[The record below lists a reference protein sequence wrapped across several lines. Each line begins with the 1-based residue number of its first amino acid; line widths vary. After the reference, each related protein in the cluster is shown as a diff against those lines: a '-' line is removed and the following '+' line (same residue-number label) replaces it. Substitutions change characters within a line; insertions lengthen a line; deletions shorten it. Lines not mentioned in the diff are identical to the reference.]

1 MVIAWHADS
10 RVLYTA
16 LVGLVALERLVE
28 LAISR
33 RNLRRALARGAHVEP
48 LGSYL
53 PIAALHALL
62 PPACLLE
69 VWALGRPYRPVAGL
83 AMLAVVTCTM
93 ALRYWCVATLG
104 DRWNV
109 RVVVTP
115 GDTPSTSGPYRF
127 LRHPNYLAV
136 ALEVP
141 ALALVH
147 GAWLSALGLGLANLP
162 LLAWRVRTEVAML
175 CRLTPYREAM
185 IERSRPSRPQPAAAA
200 GDGP

>member
-1 MVIAWHADS
+1 MVSGWFSDS
-10 RVLYTA
+10 RVLYA
-16 LVGLVALERLVE
+16 LLVAAVGGERLVE

-33 RNLRRALARGAHVEP
+33 RNLRRALARGAHVEM

-62 PPACLLE
+62 LPACLLE
-69 VWALGRPYRPVAGL
+69 VWGLDRPWRAPLGISMLVVL
-83 AMLAVVTCTM
+83 ACTM
-93 ALRYWCVATLG
+93 ALRCWAMATLG

-115 GDTPSTSGPYRF
+115 GDTPSTSGPYRW

-136 ALEVP
+136 AFEVP

-147 GAWLSALGLGLANLP
+147 GAWLSALGFGLANLP
-162 LLAWRVRTEVAML
+162 LLAWRVRTEEAML
-175 CRLTPYREAM
+175 CRFTPYREAV
-185 IERSRPSRPQPAAAA
+185 IERAQPGRPEPAVAS
-200 GDGP
+200 GEGP

>member
-1 MVIAWHADS
+1 MSAADS
-10 RVLYTA
+10 RLLYTA
-16 LVGLVALERLVE
+16 LIGLVALERLVE
-28 LAISR
+28 LAISH
-33 RNLRRALARGAHVEP
+33 RNLRRALARGAHVEV

-62 PPACLLE
+62 LPACLLE
-69 VWALGRPYRPVAGL
+69 VWGLDRPWRAPLGISMLVALA
-83 AMLAVVTCTM
+83 CTM
-93 ALRYWCVATLG
+93 ALRYWAVATLG

-115 GDTPSTSGPYRF
+115 GDTPSTSGPYRW

-136 ALEVP
+136 AVEVP

-147 GAWLSALGLGLANLP
+147 GAWLSALGFGLANLP

-175 CRLTPYREAM
+175 CRLTRYREAV
-185 IERSRPSRPQPAAAA
+185 IERGRPWRP
-200 GDGP
+200 GPEATSGAER

>member
-1 MVIAWHADS
+1 MSAVDS
-10 RVLYTA
+10 RLLYTA
-16 LVGLVALERLVE
+16 LIGLVGLERLAE

-33 RNLRRALARGAHVEP
+33 RNLRRVLARGAQVETR
-48 LGSYL
+48 GSYL

-62 PPACLLE
+62 LPACLLE
-69 VWALGRPYRPVAGL
+69 VWAFDRPYRPALGL
-83 AMLAVVTCTM
+83 AMLTTVAGTM

-115 GDTPSTSGPYRF
+115 GDTPSTCGPYRYF
-127 LRHPNYLAV
+127 RHPNYLAV

-162 LLAWRVRTEVAML
+162 LLAWRVRTEEAML

-185 IERSRPSRPQPAAAA
+185 NERAEPGRPEPAAASGA
-200 GDGP
+200 GP